1 MDDHFDKAL
10 ESSRRNFL
18 NGITALPLLSLDRK
32 KLGRVVAANIF
43 SASTGAERRKRFIA
57 IQVSSRNV
65 RAPEWIPRNPR
76 PLRAPVGFSPFH
88 FTRWPDHP
96 IAR

>member
-43 SASTGAERRKRFIA
+43 SASTGAERRKTLYSDSGGSQI
-57 IQVSSRNV
+57 V
-65 RAPEWIPRNPR
+65 RR
-76 PLRAPVGFSPFH
+76 
-88 FTRWPDHP
+88 
-96 IAR
+96 